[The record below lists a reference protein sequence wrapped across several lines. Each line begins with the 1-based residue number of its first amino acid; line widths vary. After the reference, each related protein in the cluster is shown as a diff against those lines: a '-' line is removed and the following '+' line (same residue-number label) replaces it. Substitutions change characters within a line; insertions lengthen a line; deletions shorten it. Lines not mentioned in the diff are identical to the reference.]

1 MGTTLDAAPRAPEP
15 QLIPVMLS
23 RSETSLTMSWCDFQ
37 QLTEILRFAHDIVRW
52 ISKCRAKLRVCSNSR
67 RYVAS
72 EMFRLC
78 RLLFLVG
85 VAGSFLASD
94 ELKAATAPEPG
105 DLRGVGK
112 VTFPIACTPDV
123 QSDFVRG
130 VALLHSFFYE
140 EARRV
145 FTSVAERDS
154 KCAMAQWGIAMT
166 WWHPIWT
173 PPNPD
178 EMRAGKAAIEKAMS
192 MNAGSDHERGFITAL
207 NTYYNTADNS
217 SAAPVGQSC
226 HGPVGPR
233 DRVVAYEKAMRQL
246 RDKYPDDFEVQT
258 FYAFAVLGVGYATPN
273 DTTLSKQLEAAGT
286 LERLWKQ
293 NPNHPGVVHYLIHS
307 YDYPQFAQRGLTA
320 AKTYNSIAPW
330 VPHALHMP
338 SHIFTRLG
346 MWDESIAAN
355 RASAEASR
363 AYSAMRHRDATEAEE
378 LHALDYMAYSYLQE
392 AQDAEAKKIVD
403 LAAKVRKTNPEL
415 EFSAA
420 YALAAIPTRYAFER
434 NDWAA
439 AATLS
444 IPNVPHWSWFPFM
457 EALIEY
463 GHALGRAH
471 TSDVEGARK
480 AIARMQELRD
490 ATKDPKFDY
499 FKSHL
504 DLQMQA
510 ATAWVAAAEGK
521 NNDAIDI
528 LRRAAG
534 SEEIMGKQPGSPGA
548 FVPIREQLGT
558 LLLEVEQPREAQR
571 QFEAALKIYPGR
583 FRGLYGAAKAAE
595 QAGDNENASR
605 YYTKL
610 AAQTTRAGNSRDELN
625 HIREFLSAQ
634 PKAPDSKDIATAH
647 E

>member
-1 MGTTLDAAPRAPEP
+1 MLRLGWPRTVCFIALVSTLFVLRN
-15 QLIPVMLS
+15 
-23 RSETSLTMSWCDFQ
+23 
-37 QLTEILRFAHDIVRW
+37 TE
-52 ISKCRAKLRVCSNSR
+52 C
-67 RYVAS
+67 
-72 EMFRLC
+72 
-78 RLLFLVG
+78 
-85 VAGSFLASD
+85 
-94 ELKAATAPEPG
+94 ATAPEPG

-112 VTFPIACTPDV
+112 VTFSIACAPDV
-123 QSDFVRG
+123 QSDFARG

-145 FTSVAERDS
+145 FTSVAERDP

-173 PPNPD
+173 PPTPD

-192 MNAGSDHERGFITAL
+192 MNVGSDRERGFLSAL
-207 NTYYNTADNS
+207 NTYYNTADS
-217 SAAPVGQSC
+217 SAVAPVGQSC
-226 HGPVGPR
+226 HGPVGPH
-233 DRVVAYEKAMRQL
+233 DRVIAYEKAMRQL

-258 FYAFAVLGVGYATPN
+258 FYAFAVLATGYATPN
-273 DTTLSKQLEAAGT
+273 DTSLSKQLEAAGI
-286 LERLWKQ
+286 LEKLWKQ
-293 NPNHPGVVHYLIHS
+293 NANHPGVVHYLIHS

-320 AKTYNSIAPW
+320 AQTYNSIAPW

-403 LAAKVRKTNPEL
+403 IAAKVKKTNPEL

-434 NDWAA
+434 NDWTAA
-439 AATLS
+439 ANLT
-444 IPNVPHWSWFPFM
+444 IPNLPHWSSFPFM

-471 TSDVEGARK
+471 TGDLDGARK
-480 AIARMQELRD
+480 AIARMQQLRD
-490 ATKDPKFDY
+490 ATKEPKFDY

-510 ATAWVAAAEGK
+510 ASAWVAAAEGK
-521 NNDAIDI
+521 KNEAVDV
-528 LRRAAG
+528 LRRAAD
-534 SEEIMGKQPGSPGA
+534 SEDILGKHPVSPGA

-558 LLLEVEQPREAQR
+558 LLLEMGQPTEAQR
-571 QFEAALKIYPGR
+571 EFEAALKIYPGR
-583 FRGLYGAAKAAE
+583 FRGLYGAAQAAE

-610 AAQTTRAGNSRDELN
+610 AAQTSKAGGSRDELN
-625 HIREFLSAQ
+625 HVREFLSAQ
-634 PKAPDSKDIATAH
+634 AKAADSNSVAGTR

>member
-1 MGTTLDAAPRAPEP
+1 M
-15 QLIPVMLS
+15 
-23 RSETSLTMSWCDFQ
+23 
-37 QLTEILRFAHDIVRW
+37 VRW
-52 ISKCRAKLRVCSNSR
+52 HSLRLVS
-67 RYVAS
+67 
-72 EMFRLC
+72 
-78 RLLFLVG
+78 LVG
-85 VAGSFLASD
+85 LASSFIA
-94 ELKAATAPEPG
+94 LNHVKSATTPEPG
-105 DLRGVGK
+105 DLRGVGN
-112 VTFPIACTPDV
+112 VTFPITCTADV
-123 QSDFVRG
+123 QSDFARG

-145 FTSVAERDS
+145 FTSIAERDP

-173 PPNPD
+173 PPAPD
-178 EMRAGKAAIEKAMS
+178 EMRAGKAAIESAMS
-192 MNAGSDHERGFITAL
+192 MKAGTDPEREFIAAL
-207 NTYYNTADNS
+207 NTYYNTPES
-217 SAAPVGQSC
+217 STAAPVGQSC

-246 RDKYPDDFEVQT
+246 RDNYPDDFEVQT
-258 FYAFAVLGVGYATPN
+258 FYAFAVLSVGYATPN
-273 DTTLSKQLEAAGT
+273 DTSLSKQLEAAAI
-286 LERLWKQ
+286 LEKLWKQ

-307 YDYPQFAQRGLTA
+307 YDYPQLAQRGLAA
-320 AKTYNSIAPW
+320 AKAYDSIAPW

-363 AYSAMRHRDATEAEE
+363 AYAAMRHRDATEAEE

-392 AQDAEAKKIVD
+392 ARDAEAKKIVD
-403 LAAKVRKTNPEL
+403 LAANVRKTNPEL

-439 AATLS
+439 AAALR
-444 IPNVPHWSWFPFM
+444 IPDLPHWTSFPFM

-471 TSDVEGARK
+471 TGDVEGARK
-480 AIARMQELRD
+480 AIARMQQLGD

-510 ATAWVAAAEGK
+510 ASAWVAAAEGK
-521 NNDAIDI
+521 KNEAIDM
-528 LRRAAG
+528 LRRAAD
-534 SEEIMGKQPGSPGA
+534 SEDILGKHPVSPGA

-558 LLLEVEQPREAQR
+558 LLLEAGQPKEAQR
-571 QFEAALKIYPGR
+571 EFEAALKIYPGR
-583 FRGLYGAAKAAE
+583 FRGLYGAAQAAE
-595 QAGDNENASR
+595 LAGDNENASR

-610 AAQTTRAGNSRDELN
+610 AAQTSKAGGSRDELN
-625 HIREFLSAQ
+625 HVREFLSTQ
-634 PKAPDSKDIATAH
+634 PKAAGLNDVASAR

>member
-1 MGTTLDAAPRAPEP
+1 M
-15 QLIPVMLS
+15 
-23 RSETSLTMSWCDFQ
+23 
-37 QLTEILRFAHDIVRW
+37 VRW
-52 ISKCRAKLRVCSNSR
+52 RSLRLV
-67 RYVAS
+67 
-72 EMFRLC
+72 
-78 RLLFLVG
+78 FLVG
-85 VAGSFLASD
+85 LASSFLG
-94 ELKAATAPEPG
+94 LNHVQAATAPEPG

-112 VTFPIACTPDV
+112 VTFPITCAPDV

-145 FTSVAERDS
+145 FTSVAERDP

-173 PPNPD
+173 PPTPD
-178 EMRAGKAAIEKAMS
+178 EMRAGKAAVKKAIS
-192 MNAGSDHERGFITAL
+192 MNVGSDRERGFITAL
-207 NTYYNTADNS
+207 NTYYNTPDGSA
-217 SAAPVGQSC
+217 AAPVGQSC

-233 DRVVAYEKAMRQL
+233 DRVVAYEKAMREL
-246 RDKYPDDFEVQT
+246 REKYPDDFEVQT
-258 FYAFAVLGVGYATPN
+258 FYAFAVLATGYATPN
-273 DTTLSKQLEAAGT
+273 DTSLSKQLEAASI
-286 LERLWKQ
+286 LEKLWKQ
-293 NPNHPGVVHYLIHS
+293 NANHPGVVHYLIHS
-307 YDYPQFAQRGLTA
+307 YDYPQFAQRGLA
-320 AKTYNSIAPW
+320 AAQTYDSIAPW

-363 AYSAMRHRDATEAEE
+363 AYAAMRHRDATEAEE

-403 LAAKVRKTNPEL
+403 IAAKVKKTNPEL

-439 AATLS
+439 AANLA
-444 IPNVPHWSWFPFM
+444 IPNLPHWSSFPFM

-471 TSDVEGARK
+471 TGDLDGARK
-480 AIARMQELRD
+480 AIARMQQLRD

-510 ATAWVAAAEGK
+510 ASAWVAAAGGK
-521 NNDAIDI
+521 KDEAIDM
-528 LRRAAG
+528 LRRAAD
-534 SEEIMGKQPGSPGA
+534 SEDILGKHPVSPGA

-558 LLLEVEQPREAQR
+558 LLLEMGQPTEAQR
-571 QFEAALKIYPGR
+571 EFEAALKIYPGR
-583 FRGLYGAAKAAE
+583 FRGLYGAARAAE
-595 QAGDNENASR
+595 LAGDNRGASR

-610 AAQTTRAGNSRDELN
+610 AAQTSKAGDSRDELN
-625 HIREFLSAQ
+625 HVREFLSAQ
-634 PKAPDSKDIATAH
+634 AKAADSNGVASTR

>member
-1 MGTTLDAAPRAPEP
+1 M
-15 QLIPVMLS
+15 
-23 RSETSLTMSWCDFQ
+23 
-37 QLTEILRFAHDIVRW
+37 LRFGWVRFVCL
-52 ISKCRAKLRVCSNSR
+52 IALVTTSFVLR
-67 RYVAS
+67 
-72 EMFRLC
+72 
-78 RLLFLVG
+78 
-85 VAGSFLASD
+85 D
-94 ELKAATAPEPG
+94 LKSATAPKPG

-112 VTFPIACTPDV
+112 VTFPITCATDV
-123 QSDFVRG
+123 QSDFARG

-145 FTSVAERDS
+145 FTSVSERDPE
-154 KCAMAQWGIAMT
+154 CAMAQWGIAMT

-173 PPNPD
+173 PPTPD
-178 EMRAGKAAIEKAMS
+178 EMRAGKAAIEKAVS
-192 MNAGSDHERGFITAL
+192 MKAGSERERGFIAAL
-207 NTYYNTADNS
+207 NTYYHSADSS

-246 RDKYPDDFEVQT
+246 SEKYPDDFEVQA
-258 FYAFAVLGVGYATPN
+258 FYAFAVLSTGYATPN
-273 DTTLSKQLEAAGT
+273 DTSLSKQLEAAGI
-286 LERLWKQ
+286 LEKLWKQ
-293 NPNHPGVVHYLIHS
+293 NANHPGVVHYLIHS

-320 AKTYNSIAPW
+320 AKTYDSIAPW

-355 RASAEASR
+355 QASAEASR
-363 AYSAMRHRDATEAEE
+363 AYAAMRHRDATEAEE

-392 AQDAEAKKIVD
+392 ARDTEAKEIVD
-403 LAAKVRKTNPEL
+403 RAAKVRTTNPAL

-434 NDWAA
+434 NDWEAA
-439 AATLS
+439 AALQ
-444 IPNVPHWSWFPFM
+444 IPELPHWNSFPFM

-471 TSDVEGARK
+471 IGDLEGARK
-480 AIARMQELRD
+480 AIARMQQLRD

-499 FKSHL
+499 FKNHL

-510 ATAWVAAAEGK
+510 ASAWLAVSEGK
-521 NNDAIDI
+521 KKEAIDI
-528 LRRAAG
+528 LTHAADA
-534 SEEIMGKQPGSPGA
+534 EDILGKHPVSPGA
-548 FVPIREQLGT
+548 FVPIREQLGI
-558 LLLEVEQPREAQR
+558 LLLEMGQPKQAQR
-571 QFEAALKIYPGR
+571 EFEAALKIYPGR
-583 FRGLYGAAKAAE
+583 FRGLYGAAQAAE
-595 QAGDNENASR
+595 KAGDTGNASR

-610 AAQTTRAGNSRDELN
+610 AAQTARAGGSRNELN
-625 HIREFLSAQ
+625 HIREFLSVQA
-634 PKAPDSKDIATAH
+634 KAADSKGVATR

>member
-1 MGTTLDAAPRAPEP
+1 M
-15 QLIPVMLS
+15 
-23 RSETSLTMSWCDFQ
+23 
-37 QLTEILRFAHDIVRW
+37 VRW
-52 ISKCRAKLRVCSNSR
+52 RSLRLV
-67 RYVAS
+67 
-72 EMFRLC
+72 
-78 RLLFLVG
+78 FLVG
-85 VAGSFLASD
+85 LASTFIA
-94 ELKAATAPEPG
+94 LNHVKSATAPEPG

-112 VTFPIACTPDV
+112 VTFPITCAPDV
-123 QSDFVRG
+123 QSDFARG

-145 FTSVAERDS
+145 FASVAERDP

-173 PPNPD
+173 PPTPD

-192 MNAGSDHERGFITAL
+192 MKAGTERERGFITAL
-207 NTYYNTADNS
+207 NTYYNTPDS
-217 SAAPVGQSC
+217 SNAVPVGQSC

-233 DRVVAYEKAMRQL
+233 DRVIAYEKAMRQL
-246 RDKYPDDFEVQT
+246 RDKHPDDFEVQT
-258 FYAFAVLGVGYATPN
+258 FYAFAVLSVGYATPN
-273 DTTLSKQLEAAGT
+273 DTTLSKQLEAAGI
-286 LERLWKQ
+286 LEKLWKQ
-293 NPNHPGVVHYLIHS
+293 NANHPGVVHYLIHS

-320 AKTYNSIAPW
+320 AQTYDSIAPW

-355 RASAEASR
+355 QASAEASR
-363 AYSAMRHRDATEAEE
+363 AYAAKRHRDATEAEE

-403 LAAKVRKTNPEL
+403 IAAKVRKTNPEL

-439 AATLS
+439 AANLS
-444 IPNVPHWSWFPFM
+444 IPNLPHWSSFPFM

-471 TSDVEGARK
+471 TGDVEGARK
-480 AIARMQELRD
+480 AIARMQQLRD

-510 ATAWVAAAEGK
+510 ASAWVAAAEGK
-521 NNDAIDI
+521 KKEAIDM
-528 LRRAAG
+528 LRRAAD
-534 SEEIMGKQPGSPGA
+534 SEDILGKHPVSPGA

-558 LLLEVEQPREAQR
+558 LLLEMGQPTEAQR
-571 QFEAALKIYPGR
+571 EFEAALKIYPGR
-583 FRGLYGAAKAAE
+583 FRGLYGAAQAAE
-595 QAGDNENASR
+595 LAGDNQGASR

-610 AAQTTRAGNSRDELN
+610 AAQTSKAGGSRNELN
-625 HIREFLSAQ
+625 HVREFLSAQ
-634 PKAPDSKDIATAH
+634 AKAADSNGVASAR